1 MPNRMS
7 DTLRASSSPI
17 TREAIARA
25 MSPMSFNE
33 RIDAMIRAN
42 NFNGMQ
48 LTGNVRQGAPD
59 WRGDLQENISQR
71 LGLDRSGRRFLG
83 KALTAT
89 EVVSGAGGAAAG
101 MADYKQDPNLL
112 TAILGIAGVVPGVR
126 GVTRAVKPAIKKASR
141 SRKSI
146 LDDYD
151 ALRSAERRTFG
162 IKGKEDYIR
171 EAEETGNLIDA
182 PFISKGPKISLE
194 EARLLDEKL
203 DITHEGTGY
212 LPRNVITPE
221 DLKIGSVLRPLVG
234 DHMTA
239 GQLRAT
245 RSGSLAE
252 ELGGGAPYMQN
263 KKTGVWASMER
274 PATNIQKIREKFPNQ
289 DIVGITTPMT
299 HQSID
304 ASKTVTDIFFK
315 RFDPK
320 VLPKNDIK
328 RINDQFQNLKDFPK
342 DFPGIQSKNLKEWM
356 NSQTMKTRSAFVLTL
371 DKSKNQKIGVPNFAE
386 IRHAISRPDMRYTP
400 SSLDPLVGY
409 NLGTLDPT
417 APLRSVSKTGM
428 PHGTYSHDIPGNY
441 LGSFDVQLPRSV
453 VFPTWEKSLIGRN
466 LRGAEKQGSF
476 RGGNIYEPV
485 NQELIDNMMLM
496 REKVLQNK

>member
-1 MPNRMS
+1 MS

-59 WRGDLQENISQR
+59 WRGDLQSNISEQ
-71 LGLDRSGRRFLG
+71 LGLDRSGRKFLN
-83 KALTAT
+83 KAMNVG
-89 EVVSGAGGAAAG
+89 EVVSGVGGVGAGIADTAQASSPTERNLMGA
-101 MADYKQDPNLL
+101 L
-112 TAILGIAGVVPGVR
+112 TALSIIPGM
-126 GVTRAVKPAIKKASR
+126 GAVTKSVKPAIRQALR
-141 SRKSI
+141 SKKSI

-151 ALRSAERRTFG
+151 ALRAAERRTFG
-162 IKGKEDYIR
+162 IKGKEDYIK

-182 PFISKGPKISLE
+182 PFTSKGPKISLE
-194 EARLLDEKL
+194 EARLLDEGL

-212 LPRNVITPE
+212 IPRNVITPE

-245 RSGSLAE
+245 RSGSLSE

-263 KKTGVWASMER
+263 EKTGVWASMEQ

-328 RINDQFQNLKDFPK
+328 RINNQLENLKGFPK
-342 DFPGIQSKNLKEWM
+342 NFPGIQSKNLKEWM
-356 NSQTMKTRSAFVLTL
+356 DNQTMETRSAFVLVL

-386 IRHAISRPDMRYTP
+386 IRHAISRPDMKYTP

-409 NLGTLDPT
+409 NLGTFDPT
-417 APLRSVSKTGM
+417 ASLRSVLETGM

-466 LRGAEKQGSF
+466 LGGAQKQGSF
-476 RGGNIYEPV
+476 RTGNIYEPV
-485 NQELIDNMMLM
+485 TQELIDNMMLT
-496 REKVLQNK
+496 RGKVLQNK